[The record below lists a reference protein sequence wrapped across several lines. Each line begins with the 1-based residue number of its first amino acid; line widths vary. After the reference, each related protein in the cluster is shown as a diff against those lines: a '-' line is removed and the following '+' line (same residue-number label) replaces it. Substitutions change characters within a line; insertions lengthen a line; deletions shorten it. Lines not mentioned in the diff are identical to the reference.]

1 MRTPITSLPALNC
14 FRAAAEQQ
22 SFSKAAEQL
31 NLTHSAVS
39 RAIRLLEEDI
49 GTKLFDRRNR
59 AVFLTSAGREL
70 AQATQQGLGIIED
83 VISRLKADNT
93 HTPITISCEPTLMMR
108 WLIPRMPLFH
118 KAFPKADI
126 RLVAGGGPVTLGS
139 GIDFAIRRDDFT
151 WPASYETQLLFTEK
165 VGPVCRLD
173 KTSSFF
179 ANGKIQPS
187 VSLLH
192 TETRPDA
199 WSTWCKLSGI
209 ICEKN
214 PSLSFEH
221 FYFSLQAAIAGLGIA
236 IGPWHLVQQD
246 IEAGLLTAPKG
257 FVADGTGY
265 YLLSSANR
273 NWGQHSQEFRNWLME
288 ISNQP

>member
-14 FRAAAEQQ
+14 FRAAAEHQ

-49 GTKLFDRRNR
+49 GTKLFERRNR
-59 AVFLTSAGREL
+59 AVFLTNSGREL
-70 AQATQQGLGIIED
+70 AQATQRGLGIIEE
-83 VISRLKADNT
+83 VISRLKANNK
-93 HTPITISCEPTLMMR
+93 HAPIAISCEPTLLMR
-108 WLIPRMPLFH
+108 WLIPRIPLFH
-118 KAFPKADI
+118 KEFPKADI

-151 WPASYETQLLFTEK
+151 WSASYETQLLFTEK
-165 VGPVCRLD
+165 IGPVCRLD
-173 KTSSFF
+173 KISSFY
-179 ANGKIQPS
+179 ANGKIQQSTP
-187 VSLLH
+187 LLH

-199 WSTWCKLSGI
+199 WSTWSKLSGI
-209 ICEKN
+209 KCETN

-246 IEAGLLTAPKG
+246 IETGLLTAPSG

-265 YLLSSANR
+265 YLLSSASQGC
-273 NWGQHSQEFRNWLME
+273 GQHSQEFWNWLIE